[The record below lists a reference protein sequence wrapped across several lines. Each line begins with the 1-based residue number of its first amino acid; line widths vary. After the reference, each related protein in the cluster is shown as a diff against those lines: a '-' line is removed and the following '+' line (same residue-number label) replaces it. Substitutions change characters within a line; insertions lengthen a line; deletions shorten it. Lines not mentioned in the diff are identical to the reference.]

1 MNSFQRDPVLRISAI
16 SPTSSYR
23 ARALAALSSLALL
36 AGCASLPASGPTAG
50 EIQRGTKDQNELGFK
65 IVDIDGP
72 LVADIAARDAAAD
85 AALPTLSS
93 LAHDGRNDVVGPG
106 DILSIGIYEVGVSL
120 FGSSGIGGGVA
131 DPSARAE
138 TFPEVVVDR
147 AGTIKLPYVGRLAVA
162 GRTTS
167 EIQSMIER
175 GLKGKS
181 QSPQALVMI
190 KSNIASTV
198 YVAGD
203 VHQPGRYNL
212 SLQRE
217 RLLDAI
223 ALAGGASNSAED
235 TIVRFNRGDH
245 WLEERLGRIRAGA
258 ADDLVLIP
266 GDRVELIKRPRSF
279 IALGATDKVSQIA
292 FETGDL
298 SLAEAVARAGGPTDS
313 VADPSAVFLFR
324 YDPAGPNGH
333 EVPVIYRL
341 NMLQPASFF
350 LSQRFAVRDKDV
362 IYIAN
367 AAANRPA
374 KMVNII
380 NQLFSPF
387 VAARAVTR

>member
-1 MNSFQRDPVLRISAI
+1 MSIPALSHLPL
-16 SPTSSYR
+16 SHR
-23 ARALAALSSLALL
+23 ARGLAALCASALL
-36 AGCASLPASGPTAG
+36 AGCASLPSSGPTAS
-50 EIQRGTKDQNELGFK
+50 EIQRGTKDQNEIGFR
-65 IVDIDGP
+65 IVDIDAP
-72 LVADIAARDAAAD
+72 LVAEIGARAAAVDAAQ
-85 AALPTLSS
+85 PTLSS

-106 DILSIGIYEVGVSL
+106 DILAIGIYEVGVSL
-120 FGSSGIGGGVA
+120 FGSSGGSGGVM
-131 DPSARAE
+131 DPAARAQ

-147 AGTIKLPYVGRLAVA
+147 NGAIKLPYVGRLEVA
-162 GRTTS
+162 GHTTS
-167 EIQSMIER
+167 EIQGMIER
-175 GLKGKS
+175 GLRGKS
-181 QSPQALVMI
+181 QSPQALVAI
-190 KSNIASTV
+190 KTNISSTV

-203 VHQPGRYNL
+203 VHQPGRFNL

-235 TIVRFNRGDH
+235 TIVRFNRGDR

-266 GDRVELIKRPRSF
+266 GDRIELIKRPRSF
-279 IALGATDKVSQIA
+279 IALGATDKVSQIP

-298 SLAEAVARAGGPTDS
+298 SLAEAVARVGGPTDS
-313 VADPSAVFLFR
+313 IADPSAVFLFR

-333 EVPVIYRL
+333 EAPVIYRL
-341 NMLQPASFF
+341 NMLQPASYF

>member
-1 MNSFQRDPVLRISAI
+1 LRISEL
-16 SPTSSYR
+16 SPTHSYR
-23 ARALAALSSLALL
+23 ARALAALSGLALL
-36 AGCASLPASGPTAG
+36 SGCASLPSSGPTAG
-50 EIQRGTKDQNELGFK
+50 EINRGVKDQNELGFK
-65 IVDIDGP
+65 IVEIDAP
-72 LVADIAARDAAAD
+72 LVNDIVARDAAAD
-85 AALPTLSS
+85 AALPTLAS
-93 LAHDGRNDVVGPG
+93 LAHEGRNDVVGPG
-106 DILSIGIYEVGVSL
+106 DVLTIGIYEVGVSL
-120 FGSSGIGGGVA
+120 FGSSAVGGGLV
-131 DPSARAE
+131 DPSARPE

-147 AGTIKLPYVGRLAVA
+147 AGTITLPYIGKLHVA
-162 GRTTS
+162 GHTTT
-167 EIQSMIER
+167 EIQAMIER

-190 KSNIASTV
+190 KNSISSTV

-203 VHQPGRYNL
+203 VHQPGRYGL

-223 ALAGGASNSAED
+223 ALAGGATNTAED
-235 TIVRFNRGDH
+235 TVVRFNRGDH
-245 WLEERLGRIRAGA
+245 WIEERLGRIRAGA

-266 GDRVELIKRPRSF
+266 GDRVELIRRPRSF
-279 IALGATDKVSQIA
+279 IALGATNKVSQIP
-292 FETGDL
+292 FEVGDL
-298 SLAEAVARAGGPTDS
+298 SLAEAVARAGGPTDA

-324 YDPAGPNGH
+324 YDPAALGNH
-333 EVPVIYRL
+333 EQPVIYRL
-341 NMLQPASFF
+341 NMLQPASYF

>member
-1 MNSFQRDPVLRISAI
+1 MDIRRDFALNINAFPLTL
-16 SPTSSYR
+16 SPR
-23 ARALAALSSLALL
+23 ARAFSALSALALL
-36 AGCASLPASGPTAG
+36 AGCATLPSSGPTAG
-50 EIQRGTKDQNELGFK
+50 EINRGLKDQNEIGFK
-65 IVDIDGP
+65 ILDIDGP
-72 LVADIAARDAAAD
+72 LVDKINAEAAAAD
-85 AALPTLSS
+85 AAQPTLSS
-93 LAHDGRNDVVGPG
+93 LAQEGRNDVIGPG
-106 DILSIGIYEVGVSL
+106 DDLSIGIYEVGVSL
-120 FGSSGIGGGVA
+120 FGSSEGAGGVI
-131 DPSARAE
+131 DPAARAQ
-138 TFPEVVVDR
+138 TFPDVLVAGD
-147 AGTIKLPYVGRLAVA
+147 GTIKLPYIGSLKVEGHTPAEVQA
-162 GRTTS
+162 
-167 EIQSMIER
+167 MIVR

-181 QSPQALVMI
+181 QSPQALVTI

-203 VHQPGRYNL
+203 VHAPGRYNL

-223 ALAGGASNSAED
+223 ALAGGATNSAED
-235 TIVRFNRGDH
+235 TVVRFNRGTH
-245 WLEERLGRIRAGA
+245 FLEERLGRIRSGA

-266 GDRVELIKRPRSF
+266 GDRVELLKRPRSF
-279 IALGATDKVSQIA
+279 ISLGATGKVEQTD

-324 YDPAGPNGH
+324 YTPAAPGEQERPI
-333 EVPVIYRL
+333 IYRL
-341 NMLQPASFF
+341 NMMQPASYF

-387 VAARAVTR
+387 VTARALTR

>member
-1 MNSFQRDPVLRISAI
+1 LSITAFRLTPSPHVRALGAI
-16 SPTSSYR
+16 SG
-23 ARALAALSSLALL
+23 LALL
-36 AGCASLPASGPTAG
+36 AGCASLPSSGPTAG
-50 EIQRGTKDQNELGFK
+50 EIKRGTQDQNQLGFK

-72 LVADIAARDAAAD
+72 LLQQIVARDAAAD
-85 AALPTLSS
+85 AAQPTLSS
-93 LAHDGRNDVVGPG
+93 LAREGRNDVVGPG
-106 DILSIGIYEVGVSL
+106 DLLSIGIYEVGVSL
-120 FGSSGIGGGVA
+120 FGSSTYGGGVA

-138 TFPEVVVDR
+138 TFPEVIVDR
-147 AGTIKLPYVGRLAVA
+147 DGTITLPYVGRLNVA
-162 GRTTS
+162 GHSTT
-167 EIQSMIER
+167 EIEAMIVR

-181 QSPQALVMI
+181 QTPQALVSI
-190 KSNIASTV
+190 KQNISSTV

-203 VHQPGRYNL
+203 VHTPGRYNL
-212 SLQRE
+212 TLQSE

-223 ALAGGASNSAED
+223 ALAGGATNSAED
-235 TIVRFNRGDH
+235 TVVRFNRGSQF
-245 WLEERLGRIRAGA
+245 LEERLGRIRAGA
-258 ADDLVLIP
+258 ADDLMLVP
-266 GDRVELIKRPRSF
+266 GDRVELLKRPRSF
-279 IALGATDKVSQIA
+279 ISLGATGKVEQTD
-292 FETGDL
+292 FETGEV

-324 YDPAGPNGH
+324 YDPAAPGGIERPI
-333 EVPVIYRL
+333 IYRL
-341 NMLQPASFF
+341 NMLQPASYF